1 MHPLELA
8 DAHLRLLEQLLAA
21 GFEIV
26 SFPLFCAQ
34 VGIRKGNCAAL
45 LEPRT
50 GQGFEIVGGPTFLVA
65 GQLSAQVE
73 GTDGVYFVWKGE
85 RVAATP
91 ERLAELRQFETRLRE
106 LLAWHQTV

>member
-1 MHPLELA
+1 MHPRELS
-8 DAHLRLLEQLLAA
+8 DSHVRLLEELVGA

-26 SFPLFCAQ
+26 SFPLFSAQ
-34 VGIRKGNCAAL
+34 IGVRKGNCAAL

-65 GQLSAQVE
+65 GQLSARVE
-73 GTDGVYFVWKGE
+73 RADGVYFVWKSE

-91 ERLAELRQFETRLRE
+91 KRLAELRQFEIKLQS